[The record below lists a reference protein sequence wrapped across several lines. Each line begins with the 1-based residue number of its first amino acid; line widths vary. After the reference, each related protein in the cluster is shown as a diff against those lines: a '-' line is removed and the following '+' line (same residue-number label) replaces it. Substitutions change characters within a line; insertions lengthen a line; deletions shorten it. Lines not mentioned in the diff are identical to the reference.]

1 MSNGAT
7 MMVSDLE
14 PHPFSEELFKQD
26 EPSSR
31 FIQSIDEE
39 LENPIIVNQDGLIL
53 DGVRRWKA
61 ATALDWD
68 SIPVDTRDYGSTEM
82 EQLAILRH
90 NDDREETF
98 SQKMRIALQ
107 YKELVAPMMEKR
119 IEQSEKVD
127 FADLSENS
135 PQLDLADAEGKTT
148 RELVG
153 DRIGWSGSKFYYAR
167 KVWEAAE
174 GGENYSSDISDF
186 AKELVKDLD
195 GDKKSVYGAW
205 TDLKERIER
214 ESSSPTNEVPWNSI
228 EKANLLN
235 ELRTVETI
243 YDVTEPEITTEESW
257 TVGLQKLSQAYDDHS
272 GEPVKA
278 GEAPIF
284 VYLMERN
291 GLANLSEDDDSV
303 AGSIAARRP
312 DADLL
317 DELYNERD
325 IAPLELA
332 IRYGVTESLVR
343 FWLREDDIS
352 MKRGDFSE
360 SQLRMMNLN

>member
-1 MSNGAT
+1 MSNNT
-7 MMVSDLE
+7 NMMTSDLE

-31 FIQSIDEE
+31 FIQSIDEK

-61 ATALDWD
+61 ATALDWN
-68 SIPVDTRDYGSTEM
+68 SIPVDKRTYGSTEL

-98 SQKMRIALQ
+98 SQKMRIALR

-119 IEQSEKVD
+119 IEQSEKID

-135 PQLDLADAEGKTT
+135 PLPDLAEGKTT

-167 KVWEAAE
+167 KVWEAAN
-174 GGENYSSDISDF
+174 GGKNYSSDISDF

-195 GDKKSVYGAW
+195 EGEKSVHGAW

-214 ESSSPTNEVPWNSI
+214 GASSPTNEVPWDSI
-228 EKANLLN
+228 EKANLMN
-235 ELRTVETI
+235 ELRTLETI
-243 YDVTEPEITTEESW
+243 YKATKSDINTGGSW
-257 TVGLQKLSQAYDDHS
+257 TAGFQRLCKAHENHS

-278 GEAPIF
+278 DQAPIF
-284 VYLMERN
+284 VYLMESN
-291 GLANLSEDDDSV
+291 GLADLSQDSDSV
-303 AGSIAARRP
+303 VRSIDDRRP
-312 DADLL
+312 NADLL
-317 DELYNERD
+317 DELYNERGF
-325 IAPLELA
+325 APLELA

-352 MKRGDFSE
+352 MKREDFSE
-360 SQLRMMNLN
+360 SQLRMLKLN